1 MFYRRISLGYTIA
14 KGVIFMDAKNIE
26 VGKRITET
34 RKCRG
39 YTREKLSELAE
50 VSVQFLSEIEKGR
63 KTMTVTTLRKV
74 AAALNVTTDYI
85 VNGAEPFDENQ
96 ELNTMLAS
104 MSRENRKQAEKLL
117 TIFIETINF
126 NRTKE

>member
-1 MFYRRISLGYTIA
+1 
-14 KGVIFMDAKNIE
+14 MDAKNIE

-117 TIFIETINF
+117 TIFIETINS
-126 NRTKE
+126 NRT